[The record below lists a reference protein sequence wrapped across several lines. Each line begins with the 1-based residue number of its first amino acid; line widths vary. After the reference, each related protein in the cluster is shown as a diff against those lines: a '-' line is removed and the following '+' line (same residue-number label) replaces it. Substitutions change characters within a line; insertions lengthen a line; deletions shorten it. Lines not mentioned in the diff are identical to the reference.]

1 MFYYHKKI
9 TCYNMN
15 NLFFITFKLYVFS
28 INIIHITTNTNII
41 GDFFNL
47 DNYDL
52 FIFVKKL
59 EFIYFIL

>member
-1 MFYYHKKI
+1 
-9 TCYNMN
+9 MN